1 MDYSMLDQQYNQL
14 QQQTQNNLQALQQVA
29 GRVSAMAPDNLTGRE
44 INMELRS
51 LAMNLQQQQQNVG
64 MMLQQMA
71 QRIQQLEMQM
81 QGMGQPAGMNPNM
94 GQQRSW
100 NAPMQGQ
107 PGMGGGFLGNV
118 MTGLGLGAGFA
129 VADNIVDDIFD
140 SF

>member
-29 GRVSAMAPDNLTGRE
+29 GRVSAMAPDNMTGRE

-71 QRIQQLEMQM
+71 QRIQQLEMQT
-81 QGMGQPAGMNPNM
+81 QGMGQ
-94 GQQRSW
+94 QQRPW

-107 PGMGGGFLGNV
+107 PGMGSGFLGNV

>member
-1 MDYSMLDQQYNQL
+1 MDYTMLEQQYNQL
-14 QQQTQNNLQALQQVA
+14 QQQTQNNLQALQQIA
-29 GRVSAMAPDNLTGRE
+29 GRVSSLAPDNMTTRE
-44 INMELRS
+44 ITLELRG

-81 QGMGQPAGMNPNM
+81 QGMNPNM
-94 GQQRSW
+94 QQRPW

-107 PGMGGGFLGNV
+107 PGMGSGFLGNV

>member
-29 GRVSAMAPDNLTGRE
+29 GRVSAMAPDNMTGRE
-44 INMELRS
+44 ISMELRG

-71 QRIQQLEMQM
+71 QHIQQLEMQM
-81 QGMGQPAGMNPNM
+81 QQSLGQSGVNPNM
-94 GQQRSW
+94 GQRPW
-100 NAPMQGQ
+100 NAPMQ
-107 PGMGGGFLGNV
+107 GMGGGFLGNV

>member
-14 QQQTQNNLQALQQVA
+14 QQQTQNNLQAVQQVA
-29 GRVSAMAPDNLTGRE
+29 GRVSAMSPDNMTGRE

>member
-1 MDYSMLDQQYNQL
+1 MDYTMLDQQYNQL

-29 GRVSAMAPDNLTGRE
+29 GRVNSLAPDNITARE
-44 INMELRS
+44 INMELRG
-51 LAMNLQQQQQNVG
+51 LAMNLQQQQQSIG
-64 MMLQQMA
+64 MMMQQMA

-81 QGMGQPAGMNPNM
+81 QGMNQQGMNPNM
-94 GQQRSW
+94 QQRPW
-100 NAPMQGQ
+100 NAPVQGQ
-107 PGMGGGFLGNV
+107 PGMGSGFLGNV